1 MKEKTLVEMKNK
13 VDALERMVERT
24 HIEIQRLTDLAFGTS
39 IVMKEMPGYSETIE
53 KLKNKNNT
61 EDNDSQV

>member
-13 VDALERMVERT
+13 VDDLERMVERT

>member
-39 IVMKEMPGYSETIE
+39 IVMKEMPGYGETIE
-53 KLKNKNNT
+53 KLKSKNNT